1 MLCILID
8 ELRLSRFHQILN
20 YLKSPF
26 LPRLL
31 KLAVLFGCKP
41 KPLHG
46 HCRRNR
52 SRDDLRDATIALPF
66 QSLLTTLVFQ
76 WLQGSLPNIVL
87 HVQNFLLCLFSR
99 FCCGCVE
106 LGSSAT
112 MLNNSWYATI
122 SPEKP
127 ISAGTHTQAQPLCQ
141 IDGNF
146 WQIFYHFNWIFF
158 KNIF

>member
-1 MLCILID
+1 MEHPI
-8 ELRLSRFHQILN
+8 
-20 YLKSPF
+20 K
-26 LPRLL
+26 RLL
-31 KLAVLFGCKP
+31 LLLNLNMKRKPTRIRVVVVKRRHRANGLFAVW
-41 KPLHG
+41 
-46 HCRRNR
+46 RR
-52 SRDDLRDATIALPF
+52 SMDLKKTVRPAGTVQALPF
-66 QSLLTTLVFQ
+66 QSLLTKLVFQ

-141 IDGNF
+141 IERNF
-146 WQIFYHFNWIFF
+146 WQIFYHLNWTV
-158 KNIF
+158 NSRL